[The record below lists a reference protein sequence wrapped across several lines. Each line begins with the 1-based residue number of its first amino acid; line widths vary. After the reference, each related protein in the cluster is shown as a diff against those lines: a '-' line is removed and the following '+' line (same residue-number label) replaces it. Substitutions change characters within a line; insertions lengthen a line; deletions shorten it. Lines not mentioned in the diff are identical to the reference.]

1 MKLLLVEAMLLP
13 IMHASDEHKERSCS
27 IHVVGR

>member
-13 IMHASDEHKERSCS
+13 IMHAYDEHKERSCG
-27 IHVVGR
+27 IVRR